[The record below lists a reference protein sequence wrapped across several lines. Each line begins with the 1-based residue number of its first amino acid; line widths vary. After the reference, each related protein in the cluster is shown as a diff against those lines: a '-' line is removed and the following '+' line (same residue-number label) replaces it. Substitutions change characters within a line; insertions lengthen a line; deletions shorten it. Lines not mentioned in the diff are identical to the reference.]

1 MAKKDIIWHV
11 EKRKVSEL
19 KPHPDNARIF
29 TEKGMQDLNR
39 SIKSIGMAQPV
50 NITPDGIILSGHA
63 RVMALKEQG
72 IDEVDVYI
80 PNRELSEKEQHE
92 VLIRMNANIAGIF
105 DWDKAANVFEMEDLI
120 DWGLEIPDLEVKG
133 EESSEKEAH
142 GSLSDK
148 FLYPPFSVL
157 NAKAGDWQN
166 RKKLWINKGLK
177 SEVGRDDN
185 LLFMSMQVK
194 YPSYYDQKSK
204 IEKKLGHEISK
215 EEFEEKYLDRS
226 KPLATTSI
234 FDPCL
239 CEIAY
244 SWFSKAGDKIID
256 PFAGGS
262 VRGIVANYI
271 GRDYT
276 GIDLR
281 KEQIDA
287 NYENAKE
294 IIPDSVPNWLCGDS
308 NKILDTLENDSFDM
322 CLSCPPYAD
331 LEVYSKDADD
341 LSNMEYHKFLDVYGS
356 IIKKTYDKLKNDSFC
371 VWVIGE
377 VRGDDG
383 NYYNFLGDTITA
395 FLNAGF
401 KYYNEIVL
409 ETAIGT
415 SAMRATKMFKSGR
428 KVCKVHKNVLV
439 FVKGDGKKAT
449 DRCGDVEI
457 AEISEENEKS

>member
-1 MAKKDIIWHV
+1 MKKEIVWHV
-11 EKRKVSEL
+11 EKRKVADL

-29 TEKGMQDLNR
+29 TEKGMQDLKR
-39 SIKSIGMAQPV
+39 SINSIGMAQPI
-50 NITPDGIILSGHA
+50 NITKDGVVLSGHA
-63 RVMALKEQG
+63 RLMALQEKGVE
-72 IDEVDVYI
+72 EVDVYI
-80 PNRELSEKEQHE
+80 PNRELTAKEQQE
-92 VLIRMNANIAGIF
+92 VLIRMNANIAGLF
-105 DWDKAANVFEMEDLI
+105 DWDKAANIYEMDDLT
-120 DWGLEIPDLEVKG
+120 DWGCEIPDLNVEND
-133 EESSEKEAH
+133 ESTRETH

-157 NAKAGDWQN
+157 NAKGGEWQN

-194 YPSYYDQKSK
+194 YPSYYDQKAK

-226 KPLATTSI
+226 HPLSTTSI
-234 FDPCL
+234 FDPVL

-244 SWFSKAGDKIID
+244 SWFSKKGDKIID

-262 VRGIVANYI
+262 VRGVVANYI

-294 IIPDSVPNWLCGDS
+294 IIPDIVPNWLCGDS
-308 NKILDTLENDSFDM
+308 NKVLDTLENDSFDM

-341 LSNMEYHKFLDVYGS
+341 LSNMEYQKFLEVYGS

-428 KVCKVHKNVLV
+428 KVCKVHQNVLV

-457 AEISEENEKS
+457 AEISEENEKN

>member
-1 MAKKDIIWHV
+1 
-11 EKRKVSEL
+11 
-19 KPHPDNARIF
+19 
-29 TEKGMQDLNR
+29 
-39 SIKSIGMAQPV
+39 
-50 NITPDGIILSGHA
+50 
-63 RVMALKEQG
+63 
-72 IDEVDVYI
+72 
-80 PNRELSEKEQHE
+80 
-92 VLIRMNANIAGIF
+92 
-105 DWDKAANVFEMEDLI
+105 MEDLI
-120 DWGLEIPDLEVKG
+120 DWGCEIPDLEVK
-133 EESSEKEAH
+133 EENSEKEAH

-157 NAKAGDWQN
+157 NAKSGDWQN

-185 LLFMSMQVK
+185 LLSMSLQVK
-194 YPSYYDQKSK
+194 YQSYYDQKSK

-287 NYENAKE
+287 NYDNAKE

-308 NKILDTLENDSFDM
+308 NKVLDTLENDSFDM

-331 LEVYSKDADD
+331 LEVYSNDADD
-341 LSNMEYHKFLDVYGS
+341 LSNMEYKKFLEVYGS

-415 SAMRATKMFKSGR
+415 SAMRATKMFKAGR
-428 KVCKVHKNVLV
+428 KVCKVHQNVLV

-457 AEISEENEKS
+457 AEISEESEKN